1 MVDSGISKY
10 LFDYFNQIDSISFEH
25 NQFPQEVM
33 LSKIS
38 FEIDLIDNLISEG
51 KILLAT
57 LEDNANSNEIKNL
70 IESLNQELVQHL
82 LRMSILKWGCLE
94 NKTHPK

>member
-1 MVDSGISKY
+1 MVDSGVPKS
-10 LFDYFNQIDSISFEH
+10 LLDYFNQIDSIPFER
-25 NQFPQEVM
+25 NQFPLAVI
-33 LSKIS
+33 LNKIS
-38 FEIDLIDNLISEG
+38 FEIDLVDNLISEG
-51 KILLAT
+51 KMLLIT
-57 LEDNANSNEIKNL
+57 LEDNENSSEIKNI